1 MKICSFFHGVLV
13 NDKVVLKVTDE
24 KDLITLRKLFKSK
37 SEREKRTEKEILLE
51 CEIDAAFQKRTFKQL
66 RAVFKLVT
74 VIFQSDSE
82 NHRKPTEEEK
92 YSLYLDLLGL
102 YADKI
107 PNRYTGELRSI
118 HISEANTMAGSHFI
132 DGLMFHLATM
142 CKLPNDLQATVRSVL
157 YEWEIWRGTQE
168 HDVNDDRTISEM
180 REYLV
185 YSEASGRTPVH
196 FHHIV
201 SRGACPAAIEKAWNI
216 LALTP
221 DEHNFFHQQCK
232 TWDEFLDVYPHL
244 RGRVEM
250 AYRKC
255 NELVQRNNEIGIISM
270 ADMDNAIED
279 IDSTD
284 SLAAMALAA
293 FCCL

>member
-37 SEREKRTEKEILLE
+37 SEREQRTEKEILLE

-132 DGLMFHLATM
+132 DGLMFHLSTI

-180 REYLV
+180 RQYLV

-293 FCCL
+293 QGE

>member
-293 FCCL
+293 QGE

>member
-1 MKICSFFHGVLV
+1 MKICSFFHGCLI
-13 NDKVVLKVTDE
+13 NDKVVLKVADE

-37 SEREKRTEKEILLE
+37 SEREQRTEKEILLE

-66 RAVFKLVT
+66 KAVFKLVT
-74 VIFQSDSE
+74 VIFQSDEE
-82 NHRKPTEEEK
+82 NHRLPTEEEK

-118 HISEANTMAGSHFI
+118 HMSEANTMAGSHFI
-132 DGLMFHLATM
+132 DGLMFHLTTM

-157 YEWEIWRGTQE
+157 YEWEIWRGKQE
-168 HDVNDDRTISEM
+168 HDINDDRTISEM
-180 REYLV
+180 RQYLV

-221 DEHNFFHQQCK
+221 DEHDFFHQQCK
-232 TWDEFLDVYPHL
+232 TWEEFFEVYPHL

-255 NELVQRNNEIGIISM
+255 NELIQKNNEIGIISM
-270 ADMDNAIED
+270 ADMDNAVED

-284 SLAAMALAA
+284 SLAVLALEN
-293 FCCL
+293 

>member
-37 SEREKRTEKEILLE
+37 SEREQRTEKEILLE
-51 CEIDAAFQKRTFKQL
+51 CEIDAAFQKRTFRQL

-132 DGLMFHLATM
+132 DGLMFHLTTM
-142 CKLPNDLQATVRSVL
+142 CNLPNDLQADVRKVL

-232 TWDEFLDVYPHL
+232 TWEEFFEVYPHL

-255 NELVQRNNEIGIISM
+255 NELVQKNNEIGIISM

-293 FCCL
+293 QEK

>member
-1 MKICSFFHGVLV
+1 MKICSFFHGCLI
-13 NDKVVLKVTDE
+13 NDKVVLKITDE

-37 SEREKRTEKEILLE
+37 SEREQRTEKEILLE

-66 RAVFKLVT
+66 KAVFKIVT

-118 HISEANTMAGSHFI
+118 HISEANTMAGSHLI
-132 DGLMFHLATM
+132 DGLLFHVTTI
-142 CKLPNDLQATVRSVL
+142 CNLPNDLQADVRSVL
-157 YEWEIWRGTQE
+157 YEWEIWRGKQE
-168 HDVNDDRTISEM
+168 HDINDDRTIEQM

-232 TWDEFLDVYPHL
+232 TWDEFFDVYPHL

-255 NELVQRNNEIGIISM
+255 NELVHRNNEIGIISM

-293 FCCL
+293 QG

>member
-24 KDLITLRKLFKSK
+24 QDLITLRKLFKSK

-66 RAVFKLVT
+66 KAVFKLVT

-180 REYLV
+180 RQYLV

-201 SRGACPAAIEKAWNI
+201 SRGACPAAIDKAWNI

-232 TWDEFLDVYPHL
+232 TWDEFLEVYPHL

-284 SLAAMALAA
+284 SLAAMALVAQGE
-293 FCCL
+293 

>member
-13 NDKVVLKVTDE
+13 NDKVVLKVNDE

-37 SEREKRTEKEILLE
+37 SEREQRTEKEILLE

-92 YSLYLDLLGL
+92 YSLYLDLLEL

-157 YEWEIWRGTQE
+157 YEWEIWRGNQE
-168 HDVNDDRTISEM
+168 HDINDDRTISEM
-180 REYLV
+180 RQYTV

-293 FCCL
+293 QGE

>member
-1 MKICSFFHGVLV
+1 MKICSFFHGALL
-13 NDKVVLKVTDE
+13 NDKIVLKVTDD
-24 KDLITLRKLFKSK
+24 KDLYTIKKLFQSK
-37 SEREKRTEKEILLE
+37 SDRESRTEKEILLE
-51 CEIDAAFQKRTFKQL
+51 CEIDAAFQDRTFKQL
-66 RAVFKLVT
+66 RAVWKLVT

-82 NHRKPTEEEK
+82 NHRLPTEEEK
-92 YSLYLDLLGL
+92 YSLYLDLLEL

-118 HISEANTMAGSHFI
+118 HISEANTLAAAHLV
-132 DGLMFHLATM
+132 DGLLYHIVTM

-157 YEWEIWRGTQE
+157 YEWEIWRGKQE
-168 HDVNDDRTISEM
+168 HDINDDRTIPEM
-180 REYLV
+180 RQYLV

-201 SRGACPAAIEKAWNI
+201 SRGACPAAIHKAWNI

-221 DEHNFFHQQCK
+221 SEHNFFHQQCK
-232 TWDEFLDVYPHL
+232 SWNDFLEVYPHL
-244 RGRVEM
+244 RGRVET
-250 AYRKC
+250 AYKKC
-255 NELVQRNNEIGIISM
+255 NELMQKRNEIGIISM

-284 SLAAMALAA
+284 RLAAMALAA
-293 FCCL
+293 QGE

>member
-1 MKICSFFHGVLV
+1 MKICSFFHGCLI
-13 NDKVVLKVTDE
+13 NDKVVLKITDE

-37 SEREKRTEKEILLE
+37 AEREQRTEKEILLE
-51 CEIDAAFQKRTFKQL
+51 CEIDAAFQKRTFRQL
-66 RAVFKLVT
+66 RAVFKIVT

-82 NHRKPTEEEK
+82 NHRPPTEEEK
-92 YSLYLDLLGL
+92 YSLYLDLLDL

-118 HISEANTMAGSHFI
+118 HISEANTMAGSHLI
-132 DGLMFHLATM
+132 DGLLFHVTTM
-142 CKLPNDLQATVRSVL
+142 CNLPNDLQADVRSVL
-157 YEWEIWRGTQE
+157 YEWEIWRGKQE
-168 HDVNDDRTISEM
+168 HDINDDRTISQM
-180 REYLV
+180 REYQV

-232 TWDEFLDVYPHL
+232 TWEEFFEVYPHL

-279 IDSTD
+279 IDSTE

-293 FCCL
+293 QGE

>member
-37 SEREKRTEKEILLE
+37 SEREQRTEKEILLE

-180 REYLV
+180 RQYLV

-232 TWDEFLDVYPHL
+232 TWEEFFEVYPHL

-293 FCCL
+293 QGN

>member
-24 KDLITLRKLFKSK
+24 QDLITLRKLFKSK

-66 RAVFKLVT
+66 KAVFKLVT

-180 REYLV
+180 RQYLV

-201 SRGACPAAIEKAWNI
+201 SRGACPAAIDKAWNI

-232 TWDEFLDVYPHL
+232 TWDEFLEVYPHL

-293 FCCL
+293 QG

>member
-118 HISEANTMAGSHFI
+118 HISEANTMAGSHII
-132 DGLMFHLATM
+132 DGLLFHVTTL
-142 CKLPNDLQATVRSVL
+142 CNLPNDLQATVRSVL
-157 YEWEIWRGTQE
+157 YEWEIWRGKQE

-270 ADMDNAIED
+270 ADIDNAIED

-293 FCCL
+293 QG

>member
-1 MKICSFFHGVLV
+1 VKICSFFHGCLIQ
-13 NDKVVLKVTDE
+13 DKVVLKVTDE
-24 KDLITLRKLFKSK
+24 QDLITLRKLFKSK

-118 HISEANTMAGSHFI
+118 HISEANTMAGSHLI
-132 DGLMFHLATM
+132 DGLLFHVTTM
-142 CKLPNDLQATVRSVL
+142 CNLPNDLQADVRSVL
-157 YEWEIWRGTQE
+157 YEWEIWRGKQE
-168 HDVNDDRTISEM
+168 HDVNDDRTISEI

-232 TWDEFLDVYPHL
+232 TWEEFFEVYPHL

-293 FCCL
+293 QGE

>member
-37 SEREKRTEKEILLE
+37 SEREQRTEKEILLE
-51 CEIDAAFQKRTFKQL
+51 CEIDAAFQKRTFRQL

-132 DGLMFHLATM
+132 DGLMFHLTTM
-142 CKLPNDLQATVRSVL
+142 CNLPNDLQATVRSVL

-201 SRGACPAAIEKAWNI
+201 SRGACPAAIDKAWNI

-221 DEHNFFHQQCK
+221 DEHIFFHQQCK
-232 TWDEFLDVYPHL
+232 TWEEFFDVYPHL

-279 IDSTD
+279 IDTTD

-293 FCCL
+293 QGE

>member
-1 MKICSFFHGVLV
+1 MKICSFFHGCLI
-13 NDKVVLKVTDE
+13 NDKVVLKITDE

-37 SEREKRTEKEILLE
+37 AAREQRTEKEILLE

-132 DGLMFHLATM
+132 DGLMFHVTTL
-142 CKLPNDLQATVRSVL
+142 CNLPNDLQATVRSVL
-157 YEWEIWRGTQE
+157 YEWEIWRGKQE
-168 HDVNDDRTISEM
+168 YDINDDRTIEQM

-232 TWDEFLDVYPHL
+232 TWDEFFEVYPHL

-279 IDSTD
+279 IDSVG
-284 SLAAMALAA
+284 SLVDMALAA
-293 FCCL
+293 QGE

>member
-1 MKICSFFHGVLV
+1 MKICSFFHAVLV

-24 KDLITLRKLFKSK
+24 KDLITLQKMFKSK
-37 SEREKRTEKEILLE
+37 SEREKRTQQEILLE
-51 CEIDAAFQKRTFKQL
+51 CELDAAFQHRTFRQL

-132 DGLMFHLATM
+132 DGLLFHVTTM
-142 CKLPNDLQATVRSVL
+142 CNLPNDLQATVRSVL
-157 YEWEIWRGTQE
+157 YEWEIWRGKQE
-168 HDVNDDRTISEM
+168 HDINDDRTISEM

-201 SRGACPAAIEKAWNI
+201 SRGACPVAIEKAWNI
-216 LALTP
+216 MALTP

-232 TWDEFLDVYPHL
+232 TWDEFLEKYPHL

-255 NELVQRNNEIGIISM
+255 NELVQKNNSIGIIDM
-270 ADMDNAIED
+270 ADMDNALED
-279 IDSTD
+279 IDD
-284 SLAAMALAA
+284 LAAMALAA
-293 FCCL
+293 QGE

>member
-1 MKICSFFHGVLV
+1 MKIVSFFHGCLIQ
-13 NDKVVLKVTDE
+13 DKVVLKVTDE

-37 SEREKRTEKEILLE
+37 SEREQRTEKEILLE

-157 YEWEIWRGTQE
+157 YEWEIWRGKQE
-168 HDVNDDRTISEM
+168 HDINDDRTISEM
-180 REYLV
+180 RQYTV

-284 SLAAMALAA
+284 SLVAMALATQGE
-293 FCCL
+293 

>member
-37 SEREKRTEKEILLE
+37 SEREQRTEKEILLE
-51 CEIDAAFQKRTFKQL
+51 CEIDAAFQKRTFRQL

-118 HISEANTMAGSHFI
+118 HISEANTMAGSHLI
-132 DGLMFHLATM
+132 DGLLFHVTTM
-142 CKLPNDLQATVRSVL
+142 CNLPNDLQATVRSVL
-157 YEWEIWRGTQE
+157 YEWEIWRGKQE

-180 REYLV
+180 RQYLV

-201 SRGACPAAIEKAWNI
+201 SRGACPAAIDKAWNI

-279 IDSTD
+279 IDTTD

-293 FCCL
+293 QGE